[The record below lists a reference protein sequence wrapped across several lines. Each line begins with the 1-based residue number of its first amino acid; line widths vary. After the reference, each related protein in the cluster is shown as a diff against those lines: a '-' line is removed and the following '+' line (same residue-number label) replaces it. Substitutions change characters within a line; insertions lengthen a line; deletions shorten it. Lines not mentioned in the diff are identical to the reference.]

1 MKENNPAL
9 AQMIHNTDL
18 ATWLVRVA
26 GKVLGILVIW
36 PLAATVL
43 AVAAE
48 VPELS
53 AVGVL
58 ASALHVLLF
67 LNGTVAPMPSEYTV
81 RVLEE
86 EGGDVA

>member
-26 GKVLGILVIW
+26 GKVLGILLMW
-36 PLAATVL
+36 PLATT
-43 AVAAE
+43 AVAFVTEEPGFIA
-48 VPELS
+48 LG
-53 AVGVL
+53 AF
-58 ASALHVLLF
+58 ASGLHVLLF

-81 RVLEE
+81 RVWEDDDTPL
-86 EGGDVA
+86 